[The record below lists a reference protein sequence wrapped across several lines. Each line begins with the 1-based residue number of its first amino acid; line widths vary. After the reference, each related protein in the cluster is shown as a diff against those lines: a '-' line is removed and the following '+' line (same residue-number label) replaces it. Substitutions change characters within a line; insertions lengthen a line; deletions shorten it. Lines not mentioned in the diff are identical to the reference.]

1 MDEFPAN
8 SYRRKPSDEKSEPKR
23 VERVTTSDPVV
34 RKTPLGKKF
43 AQTFIG
49 GSGKGV
55 MTYIVFDILV
65 PAAKDMISDAASQG
79 IEQLLFGE
87 ARHTSRRG
95 GRRPYSGPGGYVS
108 YNRYSSSR
116 EPVRDEPRTISRRGR
131 SMHDFNEIILGTRV
145 EAEEVIDRLFD
156 LLSKYDNA
164 SVADLYEL
172 VGITAN
178 FTDEKWGWT
187 DLRGASVAKVRN
199 GYLLDLPRPE
209 PLDRL

>member
-1 MDEFPAN
+1 
-8 SYRRKPSDEKSEPKR
+8 
-23 VERVTTSDPVV
+23 
-34 RKTPLGKKF
+34 
-43 AQTFIG
+43 
-49 GSGKGV
+49 
-55 MTYIVFDILV
+55 
-65 PAAKDMISDAASQG
+65 
-79 IEQLLFGE
+79 
-87 ARHTSRRG
+87 
-95 GRRPYSGPGGYVS
+95 
-108 YNRYSSSR
+108 
-116 EPVRDEPRTISRRGR
+116 
-131 SMHDFNEIILGTRV
+131 MHDFNEIILGTRV